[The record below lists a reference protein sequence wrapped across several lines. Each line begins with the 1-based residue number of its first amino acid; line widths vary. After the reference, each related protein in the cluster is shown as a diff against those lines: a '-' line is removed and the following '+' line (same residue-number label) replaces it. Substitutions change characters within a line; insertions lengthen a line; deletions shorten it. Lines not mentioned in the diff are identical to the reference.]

1 MQVEYIKHGGVEIA
15 VVTGTEPVIT
25 DAASALDRTMTV
37 RYETGAERTAIG
49 KSVIT
54 EDFFIFST
62 GLTGEILQKWISCHI
77 KTAVLG
83 DCSRYTSKPLR
94 NFIYE
99 SNQGKDL
106 FFAETRKEALERL
119 AGARQR
125 SGTQSERGAGGE
137 P

>member
-1 MQVEYIKHGGVEIA
+1 M
-15 VVTGTEPVIT
+15 
-25 DAASALDRTMTV
+25 AAW
-37 RYETGAERTAIG
+37 G
-49 KSVIT
+49 
-54 EDFFIFST
+54 DF
-62 GLTGEILQKWISCHI
+62 
-77 KTAVLG
+77 
-83 DCSRYTSKPLR
+83 SRYTSKPLR

>member
-25 DAASALDRTMTV
+25 DAASALDLTMTV

-62 GLTGEILQKWISCHI
+62 GLTGEILQKWINYQF
-77 KTAVLG
+77 KAAVWG
-83 DCSRYTSKPLR
+83 NYPRYTSKPLQD
-94 NFIYE
+94 FIRE
-99 SNQGKDL
+99 SNRGSD
-106 FFAETRKEALERL
+106 FFFTPTRQEAIDRL
-119 AGARQR
+119 SLA
-125 SGTQSERGAGGE
+125 
-137 P
+137 